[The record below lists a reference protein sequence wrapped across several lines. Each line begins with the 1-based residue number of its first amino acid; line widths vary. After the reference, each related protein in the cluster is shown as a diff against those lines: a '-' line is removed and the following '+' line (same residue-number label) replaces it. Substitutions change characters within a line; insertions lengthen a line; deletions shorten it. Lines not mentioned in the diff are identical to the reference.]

1 MTRDQALSQLA
12 AVHRDVLDLLADG
25 YDHNDIAARLGIE
38 PVAVAPLVVVAHR
51 KLDRLI
57 DQQLDTDDLPGL
69 PGQEQGGPR

>member
-25 YDHNDIAARLGIE
+25 YDHTDIAARLGIE

-51 KLDRLI
+51 KLARLI
-57 DQQLDTDDLPGL
+57 DQQLDATEGLTDA
-69 PGQEQGGPR
+69 Q